1 MSAGKYNIT
10 IDQGS
15 TFGLTM
21 TVKEDGSAKNLAS
34 PNQYTARAHLRS
46 KAENTAS
53 PSGNF
58 ADGTIAFTCTGS
70 TGTANLQSNGIINMD
85 LTAGQTAAI
94 TAGSYV
100 YDLEIVSGTGTVTRI
115 IQGRANVTREITR

>member
-15 TFGLTM
+15 TFGLQM
-21 TVKEDGSAKNLAS
+21 TVKEDGSAKDLS
-34 PNQYTARAHLRS
+34 GYTARAHLRS
-46 KAENTAS
+46 KAENTAT
-53 PSGNF
+53 PSSTF
-58 ADGTIAFTCTGS
+58 ANGTIAFTCTGAGGAALGG
-70 TGTANLQSNGIINMD
+70 TGTISMD
-85 LTAGQTAAI
+85 LTAVQTAAI

-100 YDLEIVSGTGTVTRI
+100 YDLEIVSGTTVTRI

>member
-21 TVKEDGSAKNLAS
+21 TIKEDGSARDLS
-34 PNQYTARAHLRS
+34 GYQARAHLRT
-46 KAENTAS
+46 KAENTAT
-53 PSGNF
+53 PGATF
-58 ADGTIAFTCTGS
+58 ADGTIVFTCTGS
-70 TGTANLQSNGIINMD
+70 TGAVQ
-85 LTAGQTAAI
+85 TAGI

-100 YDLEIVSGTGTVTRI
+100 YDLEIFAGSTVTRM

>member
-34 PNQYTARAHLRS
+34 PLQYTARAHLRS
-46 KAENTAS
+46 KAENTAT
-53 PSGNF
+53 PSSTF
-58 ADGTIAFTCTGS
+58 ANGTIEFTCTGS
-70 TGTANLQSNGIINMD
+70 TGVANLQSNGIINMS
-85 LTAGQTAAI
+85 LTAAQTAAI

-100 YDLEIVSGTGTVTRI
+100 YDLEIVTGAVVTRI

>member
-15 TFGLTM
+15 TFGLQM
-21 TVKEDGSAKNLAS
+21 TVKEDGSAKDLS
-34 PNQYTARAHLRS
+34 GYTARAHLRN
-46 KAENTAS
+46 KAENTAT
-53 PSGNF
+53 PSSTF
-58 ADGTIAFTCTGS
+58 ANGTIAFTCTGGGGGALGNA
-70 TGTANLQSNGIINMD
+70 GTISMD
-85 LTAGQTAAI
+85 LTAVQTAAI

-100 YDLEIVSGTGTVTRI
+100 YDLEIVSGATVTRI

>member
-21 TVKEDGSAKNLAS
+21 TIKEDGSARDLS
-34 PNQYTARAHLRS
+34 GYQARAHLRT
-46 KAENTAS
+46 KAENTAT
-53 PSGNF
+53 PGATF
-58 ADGTIAFTCTGS
+58 ADGTIVFTCTGS
-70 TGTANLQSNGIINMD
+70 TGAVELQSNGIINMD
-85 LTAGQTAAI
+85 LTAVQTAGI

-100 YDLEIVSGTGTVTRI
+100 YDLEIFAGSTVTRM